1 MEISSQLQ
9 ALAGLT
15 PLKNLGTH
23 YVRASMAWRVNLE
36 CFGEGEI
43 FFSCWES
50 NPEPHN
56 P

>member
-9 ALAGLT
+9 VLAGLT
-15 PLKNLGTH
+15 LLKNPGTH
-23 YVRASMAWRVNLE
+23 YVRASVACRVNLD

-43 FFSCWES
+43 SFSCWES